1 MPGKPSRAPVFLLEK
16 QAPLG
21 RLQGAKLS
29 AGSLFPS
36 RRVLHLSLI
45 TLVAVGA
52 LLFAVL
58 GPVGAGSSPDRASL
72 ALTNGL
78 YNHVNG
84 SPAVAAAMAMKPTPD
99 TVPVTLHEDGLA
111 TSTTAAAPTVGEA
124 LAQKGIVLGR
134 GDYVFPDRASPLTAG
149 THIYVYH
156 ANDVSLVV
164 DGQAAETRTRKV
176 TVAGLLA
183 EAGITLA
190 PEDRV
195 EPSPDTPLTKDTTVR
210 VVRVREGIDTV
221 EETIPRET
229 IYQDDPSMDQGDY
242 VVLQPGADGLI
253 RRSYRVLY
261 EDGQE
266 TKRELVDESE
276 VQSEPEIVARGT
288 RPVNLVDTPA
298 GPLRYRDSLN
308 VWATW
313 YNPASAGRSPESPWY
328 GIAATGVQVHR
339 GIVAVDPSVI
349 PLGSRMYV
357 PGYGEAVAADT
368 GWAVIGNIIDLG
380 FADYEV
386 PDWRS
391 GWVEIYILE

>member
-1 MPGKPSRAPVFLLEK
+1 M
-16 QAPLG
+16 
-21 RLQGAKLS
+21 
-29 AGSLFPS
+29 
-36 RRVLHLSLI
+36 
-45 TLVAVGA
+45 T
-52 LLFAVL
+52 
-58 GPVGAGSSPDRASL
+58 
-72 ALTNGL
+72 
-78 YNHVNG
+78 
-84 SPAVAAAMAMKPTPD
+84 
-99 TVPVTLHEDGLA
+99 
-111 TSTTAAAPTVGEA
+111 TTAAGTTVGEA
-124 LAQKGIVLGR
+124 LAQKGVVLGG

-156 ANDVSLVV
+156 AHDVSLVV
-164 DGQAAETRTRKV
+164 DGQAAEARTRKA
-176 TVAGLLA
+176 TVGGFLS
-183 EAGITLA
+183 EAGIALA

-195 EPSPDTPLTKDTTVR
+195 EPPPDTPLTEETTVR
-210 VVRVREGIDTV
+210 VVRVREGVDTT

-229 IYQDDPSMDQGDY
+229 IYQDDPNMDQGDY
-242 VVLQPGADGLI
+242 VVLEPGADGLI
-253 RRSYRVLY
+253 RRSYRVVY

-266 TKRELVDESE
+266 AKRELLEESE

-288 RPVNLVDTPA
+288 RPVKMVDTPA

-313 YNPASAGRSPESPWY
+313 YNPASAGRSPDSPWY
-328 GIAATGVQVHR
+328 GIAATGVPVHK

-368 GWAVIGNIIDLG
+368 GWAVVGNIIDLG

-386 PDWRS
+386 PDWGS